1 MDRERE
7 REKKEQSEWVIIDI
21 SNVIRKERER
31 ERERDRGCLAGCM
44 GILFSIKLAGDSRNT
59 RRVLYPGSSALLH
72 GTTYA
77 VCSPVMLIRGVLHV
91 FACVSVSVCAC
102 ACVCVPSIF

>member
-1 MDRERE
+1 GREGGRERDRERE
-7 REKKEQSEWVIIDI
+7 KERKRERERVREKGEG
-21 SNVIRKERER
+21 ERER
-31 ERERDRGCLAGCM
+31 ERGCLAGCM
-44 GILFSIKLAGDSRNT
+44 GILFNIWLSCDRRNT

-91 FACVSVSVCAC
+91 FSYAGWPARQVKV
-102 ACVCVPSIF
+102 FFKQLFM